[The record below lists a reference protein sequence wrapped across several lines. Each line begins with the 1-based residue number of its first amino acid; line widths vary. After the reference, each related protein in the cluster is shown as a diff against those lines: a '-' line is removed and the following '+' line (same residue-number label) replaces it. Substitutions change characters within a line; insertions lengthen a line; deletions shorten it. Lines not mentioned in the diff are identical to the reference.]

1 MKVMLVEPFGSGH
14 HMSLHIRFA
23 VKKLQSLNCEL
34 SLLTRRSAVT
44 DPSFQTVKKE
54 ITKDMPI
61 FFLPELKYNKS
72 SRSLSILV
80 RQIREWLILKRE
92 FLKLVKINKP
102 DVIYVSDLEWIAKAT
117 EILGSPFSQI
127 PFVALYMSPKHHR
140 KTMSLGPKSRYDW
153 IYDKLFQRLLKI
165 PTLQKL
171 ITMDEI
177 FYEFSKQRYK
187 NSLKKIL
194 LAPDFAL
201 IEGNLSKETARENLG
216 IFQSA
221 KVILVYGTLDL
232 KKGIKELLTALEVG
246 NLPDNLV
253 VLLSGRPSEE
263 IIEFMKSKKI
273 KELLENKKIVTS
285 FKFHD
290 SRDEQEA
297 FVASDVVWLGYTN
310 VFFGSSGV
318 LYQAIHADLP
328 IIGQKDGLIGHY
340 VKKYN
345 LGKTVDVDNIK
356 NVSKVINDL
365 FDKIEIY
372 IQNKKF
378 RENLKKY
385 HSPEKHGQILYE
397 AISKIEN

>member
-14 HMSLHIRFA
+14 HMSLYIRFA

-34 SLLTRRSAVT
+34 SLLTRPSAVAH
-44 DPSFQTVKKE
+44 PSFQTVKKE
-54 ITKDMPI
+54 ITKNIPM
-61 FFLPELKYNKS
+61 FFLPEAKYSNS
-72 SRSLSILV
+72 SNSLSILA
-80 RQIREWLILKRE
+80 RQIRDWLVLRRE
-92 FLKLVKINKP
+92 FLKLVKTNKP
-102 DVIYVSDLEWIAKAT
+102 DVIYVSDLNWIAKAT
-117 EILGSPFSQI
+117 EILGSPFDQI

-140 KTMSLGPKSRYDW
+140 KEMSLGPKSRNDW

-171 ITMDEI
+171 IIIDEI

-201 IEGNLSKETARENLG
+201 IEGNLSKKTARKNLG

-221 KVILVYGTLDL
+221 KVILVYGTLNR
-232 KKGIKELLTALEVG
+232 KKGIKELLTTLIEG

-253 VLLSGRPSEE
+253 VLLSGRPSNE
-263 IIEFMKSKKI
+263 IIELMRSKKI

-297 FVASDVVWLGYTN
+297 FVASDVVWLGYTDA
-310 VFFGSSGV
+310 FYGSSGV

-328 IIGQKDGLIGHY
+328 VIGQKNGLIGHY

-345 LGKTVDVDNIK
+345 LGKTVDVENIK
-356 NVSKVINDL
+356 NISEVINDL

-372 IQNKKF
+372 IKNQKS
-378 RENLKKY
+378 RENLKNY
-385 HSPEKHGQILYE
+385 HSHEKHGQVIYE
-397 AISKIEN
+397 ALSKI